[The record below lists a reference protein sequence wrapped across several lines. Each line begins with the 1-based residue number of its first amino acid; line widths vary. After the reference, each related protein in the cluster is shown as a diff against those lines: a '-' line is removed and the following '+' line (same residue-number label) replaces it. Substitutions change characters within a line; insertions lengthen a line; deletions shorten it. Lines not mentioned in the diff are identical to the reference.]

1 MARIV
6 GGSVT
11 DSIPGTGNGGWRSRI
26 VGHGEEAPD
35 QLLANPG
42 NWRIHGKAQQ
52 EALAGVLDEV
62 GWVQDVIVNQR
73 TGHMIDGHL
82 RVTLAMRHNEPMIP
96 VVYVD
101 LAPEEEALVLATLD
115 PLSAM
120 ATTDAAQYDALLRD
134 VDAQSAA
141 VQEMLV
147 KTAADAGLYGERFQ
161 SDKNMENV
169 DDAWGVVIMCD
180 SEQEQSLLLE
190 RFLAEGLKCQAFMS

>member
-1 MARIV
+1 
-6 GGSVT
+6 
-11 DSIPGTGNGGWRSRI
+11 
-26 VGHGEEAPD
+26 
-35 QLLANPG
+35 
-42 NWRIHGKAQQ
+42 
-52 EALAGVLDEV
+52 
-62 GWVQDVIVNQR
+62 
-73 TGHMIDGHL
+73 
-82 RVTLAMRHNEPMIP
+82 MRHNEPMIP

-101 LAPEEEALVLATLD
+101 LAPEEEALILATLD
-115 PLSAM
+115 LLSAM

-141 VQEMLV
+141 VQEMLA

-161 SDKNMENV
+161 SDMNMENV